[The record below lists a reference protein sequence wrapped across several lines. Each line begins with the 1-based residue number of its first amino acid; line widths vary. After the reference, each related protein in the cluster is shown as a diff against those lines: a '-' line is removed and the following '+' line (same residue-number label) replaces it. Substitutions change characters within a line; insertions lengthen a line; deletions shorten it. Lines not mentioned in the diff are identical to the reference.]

1 MRILHNIHTIRNTV
15 KDNCATVLGRLKRW
29 LLAML
34 AREGRAARGSG
45 AAA

>member
-1 MRILHNIHTIRNTV
+1 M
-15 KDNCATVLGRLKRW
+15 LGRVKRW

-34 AREGRAARGSG
+34 AMLTAPGSDIVSSALTRLALLRVAARGSG